1 MLTGT
6 ELQAKIPSH
15 SGSCVLWKGQ
25 STPSFK
31 WLRVKG
37 YSAKHEHGTR
47 HEVSHLIRYDSLLQ
61 NVTDIITKCD
71 NCFITN
77 CDICLL
83 QNASGFLLQNATVLW
98 QNPTVITKCDDFI
111 TECDSYYKMRRFY
124 YKMRQL
130 LQNATFITNCGST
143 HRF

>member
-6 ELQAKIPSH
+6 ELQAKMPSH

-47 HEVSHLIRYDSLLQ
+47 FTRHEVSHLIRYDSLLQ

-71 NCFITN
+71 SYFITN

-98 QNPTVITKCDDFI
+98 QNSTVITKCNV
-111 TECDSYYKMRRFY
+111 YN
-124 YKMRQL
+124 KMRQYTPL
-130 LQNATFITNCGST
+130 LKISKNY
-143 HRF
+143 